1 MAPLREGSESLTS
14 SLLQAQAELDQIGHR
29 LEQEFSSRYRDSEV
43 NPLVV
48 LNRLHKLRRCRAG
61 LGCAGVSVL
70 ERMPDQQGGVPAPI
84 PVARFQPKGRPFHS
98 YALSPRDI
106 SAVAEDAEDLA
117 GTRDTLAAELSGL
130 LSSNVAKLHALQRKA
145 GIHPS
150 LELPGVPA

>member
-1 MAPLREGSESLTS
+1 MVSLREGSESLTS

-48 LNRLHKLRRCRAG
+48 LNRLHKLRR
-61 LGCAGVSVL
+61 
-70 ERMPDQQGGVPAPI
+70 
-84 PVARFQPKGRPFHS
+84 
-98 YALSPRDI
+98 DI

-130 LSSNVAKLHALQRKA
+130 LASNVAKLHALQRKA

>member
-1 MAPLREGSESLTS
+1 GELCLLRQSLKSPLCSGVFARTCGPSLTSAPHLIQPEVLPTYSMVSLREGSESLTS

-48 LNRLHKLRRCRAG
+48 LNRLHKLRR
-61 LGCAGVSVL
+61 
-70 ERMPDQQGGVPAPI
+70 
-84 PVARFQPKGRPFHS
+84 
-98 YALSPRDI
+98 DI

-130 LSSNVAKLHALQRKA
+130 LASNVAKLHALQRKA